1 MKSVL
6 IIGLGNFGLL
16 LAKKVHEL
24 GHQVLAIDK
33 DEERVNAALPF
44 VNDAMI
50 GDSTN
55 ESFLRSLGINNFD
68 VSIVTIGNDFQSS
81 LVTTSLLKE
90 LGGKL
95 VISRANREVQE
106 KFLLRNGADEVVNPE
121 KQIAKWTAI
130 RFTSDNILDYIEL
143 DKSHAILEVKL
154 PEAWMGKS
162 VGEVDIRKKY
172 GINIMAVK
180 ENDRINT
187 NILPDL
193 VFTKGQTLLVLGE
206 QKSIQKCFHMM

>member
-16 LAKKVHEL
+16 LAKKVYEL

-55 ESFLRSLGINNFD
+55 EGFLRSLGINNFD

-172 GINIMAVK
+172 GLNIMAVK
-180 ENDRINT
+180 ENDRINI

-206 QKSIQKCFHMM
+206 QKSIQKCFHI